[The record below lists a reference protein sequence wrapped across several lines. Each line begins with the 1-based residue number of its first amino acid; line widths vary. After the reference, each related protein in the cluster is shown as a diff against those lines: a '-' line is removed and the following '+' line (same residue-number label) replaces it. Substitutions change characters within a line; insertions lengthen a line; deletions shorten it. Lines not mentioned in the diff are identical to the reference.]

1 MTTAKLYK
9 HQTTLVCSGLAVI
22 AFGLWSIVRVSLL
35 FYLQHSRIL
44 QLIMEGELGVLTG
57 QSTDTITAILFGV
70 AIGFLILDL
79 LFRLYIGLSA
89 IREGNGK
96 RRRLAYV
103 VLAIVYLVF
112 LLGSDVYY
120 RFLSGEA
127 FAAGTISAF
136 FIDLTSS
143 VAFMAIIRSSLAIR
157 RLKREEKA
165 EGGAAHAA

>member
-9 HQTTLVCSGLAVI
+9 HQTTLICSGLAVI

-35 FYLQHSRIL
+35 FYLQRSRIL
-44 QLIMEGELGVLTG
+44 QLIMEGELELLTG

-112 LLGSDVYY
+112 LLGGLIGNHAEVWKTAVFSCVGM
-120 RFLSGEA
+120 LM
-127 FAAGTISAF
+127 
-136 FIDLTSS
+136 
-143 VAFMAIIRSSLAIR
+143 FMAVCVLSCSVLIRKKIQQITKKSIIDNIR
-157 RLKREEKA
+157 EL
-165 EGGAAHAA
+165 